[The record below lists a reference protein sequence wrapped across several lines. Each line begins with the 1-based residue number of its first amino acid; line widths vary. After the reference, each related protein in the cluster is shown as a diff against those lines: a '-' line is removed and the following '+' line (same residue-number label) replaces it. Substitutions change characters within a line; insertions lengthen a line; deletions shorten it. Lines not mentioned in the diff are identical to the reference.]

1 MYYAER
7 KGERERERE
16 REKVSVC
23 VYVYIVLTHIH
34 SSLFLLPLFPSPFL
48 LPLFP
53 LPLPPPFPH
62 PSPVS
67 PLKTIIIKALA
78 VDALAESGQDTCFT
92 CNGSIDRVDED
103 AEHRGCTLSPCD
115 HSVSVRRRR
124 RRLKRRL

>member
-1 MYYAER
+1 MR
-7 KGERERERE
+7 Q

-34 SSLFLLPLFPSPFL
+34 SSLFLLPLFP
-48 LPLFP
+48 

-62 PSPVS
+62 PPPVS

-92 CNGSIDRVDED
+92 CNGYIDRVDED

-115 HSVSVRRRR
+115 HSVSVRRF
-124 RRLKRRL
+124 RLNNVD